1 MGFGSYD
8 ESEQENQE
16 YDANLDENDGV
27 TTRENDHQGSME
39 FENGASNDELLNRL
53 QDIKSDEES

>member
-16 YDANLDENDGV
+16 YSADLDENDGV
-27 TTRENDHQGSME
+27 ETRQSKHEGAVD
-39 FENGASNDELLNRL
+39 FENGASNDELLERL
-53 QDIKSDEES
+53 QEIKEE

>member
-16 YDANLDENDGV
+16 YSADLDDDSGV
-27 TTRENDHQGSME
+27 ETSEHNHEGSVDFE
-39 FENGASNDELLNRL
+39 FGASNDELLNRL
-53 QDIKSDEES
+53 NEMKDDDEE